1 MAPVTQNKNDSSQ
14 KRRRTPEQ
22 NMRIIRAV
30 FAIAFVCLA
39 ISFSLILYF
48 SYKDYVRPSNVY
60 GTWIEIGAPPYNTER
75 LTLNEHGVY
84 RNGRLIATHFEFDG
98 STIEVKTGRGISVY
112 EISGTYESPQLRRL
126 TPNSPTQR
134 LIKSGYEDTVDME
147 GGGPA
152 KNRRAAL
159 QEHFSDN

>member
-1 MAPVTQNKNDSSQ
+1 MAPVTQSKDIPTR
-14 KRRRTPEQ
+14 KRRRTVDQ
-22 NMRIIRAV
+22 NMRIIRTI
-30 FAIAFVCLA
+30 FGIAFVALA

-75 LTLNEHGVY
+75 LKFSEHGVY

-98 STIEVKTGRGISVY
+98 STIEVKTGRGVSIY
-112 EISGTYESPQLRRL
+112 EISGTHESPQLRRL
-126 TPNSPTQR
+126 VPNSPTQR
-134 LIKSGYEDTVDME
+134 LVKSGYEDTVNIE

-159 QEHFSDN
+159 QEHFSDD